1 MTTIAY
7 KDGVIAYDSRQTRS
21 GSIVSDDAEK
31 SELVNGVRFFLAGAV
46 CDMPA
51 LIAAYFGTPSPVP
64 VECSGY
70 VIDGGKL
77 LLIGHDDKTG
87 IWKQELDLSNPD
99 AIGCGAPYALAA
111 MDMGASATDAVRA
124 AMKRDIYTGG
134 TIRTQVIHG
143 AKSDG
148 SASTSEIAAGT
159 VRAL

>member
-21 GSIVSDDAEK
+21 GVIVSDDAEK

-70 VIDGGKL
+70 AVDGGKL
-77 LLIGHDDKTG
+77 MMVGHDDKTG
-87 IWKQELDLSNPD
+87 IWNQELDLSNPD

-111 MDMGASATDAVRA
+111 MDMGASAEEAVRA

-134 TIRTQVIHG
+134 KVRTTIIDPTKPG
-143 AKSDG
+143 
-148 SASTSEIAAGT
+148 
-159 VRAL
+159 